1 MQCKVSLPS
10 FKAGSSGCLSSSLKT
25 PALDLWRRNSRGGR
39 GTLVSHRA
47 SKCSTY
53 TSGLLRPNPAYL
65 LGHVNSCFDFKATE
79 LTVSDCSRQKG
90 LEAGL
95 NHTQFRVS
103 SHTQLY
109 SVRIVEKRSPWQS
122 PLLQGNLVC
131 ITFPCGFASKF
142 WHLSSDYGNR
152 CIFTATS
159 CNPLARVYKLWV

>member
-25 PALDLWRRNSRGGR
+25 PALDLWRRNSRGCR

-53 TSGLLRPNPAYL
+53 NSGLLRPNPAYL

-79 LTVSDCSRQKG
+79 LTVSDCNRQKG

-103 SHTQLY
+103 SRTQLY
-109 SVRIVEKRSPWQS
+109 SVRIVEKQS
-122 PLLQGNLVC
+122 PRLQGNLVR
-131 ITFPCGFASKF
+131 IAFPCDFASKF
-142 WHLSSDYGNR
+142 WHLSSDDGNR

-159 CNPLARVYKLWV
+159 CNPPARVYKLWV